1 MIRMHI
7 PLARPQ
13 PWVLP
18 VTLVCLALGMLVAFM
33 LKARLPKKLDTTNF
47 SRDQLAAL
55 YADKVVEKENLQQQ
69 FDVLNTKYNRLAD
82 SRLEGQKLRD
92 ELQKV
97 INDLRVRAGTTMVEG
112 PGIVITIDDSKAGE
126 NAPDINANPLLAHDV
141 DLMQIVNE
149 LRSAGAEAIA
159 INDQRVAGSSAIR
172 CVGPVIK
179 VNDQPVSAPFVVRAI
194 GKPDVLYGAVN
205 LPYGILDVMRKMEIR
220 VEVAKRE
227 KLSLPAVSAAPTMEV
242 GHPVLDTP
250 KNTKGDAE

>member
-33 LKARLPKKLDTTNF
+33 LKARLPKDVDITKL

-55 YADKVVEKENLQQQ
+55 YTVKVIEKENLQQQ
-69 FDVLNTKYNRLAD
+69 LDEMKIEYNRLVD
-82 SRLEGQKLRD
+82 KKVVDLKLRG
-92 ELQKV
+92 ELQTI
-97 INDLRVRAGTTMVEG
+97 INDLRVRAGTTPVEG
-112 PGIVITIDDSKAGE
+112 PGIVITIDDSKQADAM
-126 NAPDINANPLLAHDV
+126 NPDVNVNPLLAHDM
-141 DLMQIVNE
+141 DLLQIVNE

-172 CVGPVIK
+172 CVGPAIK
-179 VNDQPVSAPFVVRAI
+179 VNDQAVSAPFVVRAV

-205 LPYGILDVMRKMEIR
+205 MPYGIVDVMRKMDIR
-220 VEVAKRE
+220 VEVSKRE
-227 KLSLPAVSAAPTMEV
+227 TILLPAVSVVPSLEV
-242 GHPVLDTP
+242 GHPILDTP
-250 KNTKGDAE
+250 AKGANE